1 MRAPGFLSS
10 IALIALSFA
19 STASATSLKIATW
32 NLEWLIAP
40 EAMRSIRDHC
50 APPDTRIGGNERRVY
65 CDVALRFN
73 RSNADFQALARY
85 AKELNADV
93 VALQEVDGASAAS
106 LVFSGYKFCFTA
118 RRHVQNT
125 GFAIRSTIPHRCE
138 ADLQTISNHDSVRRG
153 AVVTIYP
160 GEKRELRLLSVHLK
174 SGCVRDKLVGK
185 RKACRELALQV
196 KPLEDWIDSQAR
208 SGSRFAVLGDFNRDL
223 LKDFGPHRLWSAID
237 DSDPPEADLLNAA
250 ENQRFINCSPYAHY
264 SAYIDY
270 VVLSRSLGQAVVP
283 GSFAR
288 VLYRGGDDQRLK
300 LSDHCPVSLRLGL

>member
-1 MRAPGFLSS
+1 MRALCV
-10 IALIALSFA
+10 LALSLC
-19 STASATSLKIATW
+19 STASAASLKIATW

-40 EAMRSIRDHC
+40 NVMRSMRDHC
-50 APPDTRIGGNERRVY
+50 APSNTPISGNDRRVY

-118 RRHVQNT
+118 RRHVQNN
-125 GFAIRSTIPHRCE
+125 GFAIRNGIPYRCE
-138 ADLQTISNHDSVRRG
+138 ADLQTISNNDSVRRG

-174 SGCVRDKLVGK
+174 SGCIRDALTSK
-185 RKACRELALQV
+185 RKACRELARQV
-196 KPLEDWIDSQAR
+196 TPLENWIDAQAR
-208 SGSRFAVLGDFNRDL
+208 AGKRFAVLGDFNRNL
-223 LKDFGPHRLWSAID
+223 LKDSGPYSLWAEID
-237 DSDPPEADLLNAA
+237 DGDPPESDLLNAA
-250 ENQRFINCSPYAHY
+250 ENQPFVNCSPNAHH

-270 VVLSRSLGQAVVP
+270 VVLSRSLGRTVVP

-288 VLYRGGDDQRLK
+288 VLYRGGDDQSWK
-300 LSDHCPVSLRLGL
+300 LSDHCPVSLRVGL